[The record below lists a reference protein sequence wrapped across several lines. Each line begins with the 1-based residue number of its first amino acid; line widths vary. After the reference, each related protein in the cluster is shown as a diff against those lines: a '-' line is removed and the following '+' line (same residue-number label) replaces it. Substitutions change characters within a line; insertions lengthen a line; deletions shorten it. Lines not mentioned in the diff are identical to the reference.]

1 MFERLRAILH
11 EGEIDKRVQFMIEGL
26 FAIRKAGFAKSGFP
40 SIQPDLDL
48 VQEEDQITHEIT
60 LDEDLDPEMHLDVFK
75 SDDLYEQHEK
85 EYEAIKQEIL
95 GMMGLSVYNVS
106 LSSILIPPADPIM
119 RQLTMDNSQV
129 AY

>member
-1 MFERLRAILH
+1 MMFETYFSLVYLVVFKKLILLVGLFSVFERLRAILH

-26 FAIRKAGFAKSGFP
+26 FAIRKAGFAKSGYP
-40 SIQPDLDL
+40 AILPELDL

-95 GMMGLSVYNVS
+95 GNIENV
-106 LSSILIPPADPIM
+106 LHRA
-119 RQLTMDNSQV
+119 
-129 AY
+129 